1 LVRTPILIV
10 WPVAP
15 KRCPASG
22 PTILKSL
29 ETGTIATGCLI
40 P

>member
-1 LVRTPILIV
+1 MAANCCHSGLVTSVTI
-10 WPVAP
+10 A
-15 KRCPASG
+15 
-22 PTILKSL
+22 ILKSL